1 MIGRGAVL
9 VYRVFDIAEE
19 VDLKQVEQ
27 LLKTDSGRDRLKLA
41 RWPRHVVVMRN
52 APVTFSMGESEISLQ
67 GKIVRAETFAKI
79 WDYGVLSIQFQLT
92 IPAEMNW
99 EELIQLSAALEAET
113 SVDSVAR
120 LRCQDIVS
128 ALKPALRDAHEWAE
142 FEDYVIY
149 FFESLDGVKDPSEVF
164 DRYDVPR
171 LLVGEPSET
180 LAESMRKDILYTVNQ
195 YSKSDL
201 TVIDWNSAF
210 VVEPSGRKEVPEVI
224 EFALTHLMEMR
235 YYDQLL
241 DQRLTTLYDAIEAT
255 RGKLFSSRF
264 SKIAKESS
272 AMYIELTEFL
282 ERVDSSFKVIG
293 DFYLAKIFR
302 SSTEE
307 FRIRDWEE
315 NITRKLNLLA
325 QVSKMLQG
333 EVDVSRS
340 LYLEMAVVILISYE
354 VIMTALKW
362 GTH

>member
-1 MIGRGAVL
+1 
-9 VYRVFDIAEE
+9 
-19 VDLKQVEQ
+19 
-27 LLKTDSGRDRLKLA
+27 
-41 RWPRHVVVMRN
+41 
-52 APVTFSMGESEISLQ
+52 
-67 GKIVRAETFAKI
+67 
-79 WDYGVLSIQFQLT
+79 
-92 IPAEMNW
+92 
-99 EELIQLSAALEAET
+99 
-113 SVDSVAR
+113 
-120 LRCQDIVS
+120 
-128 ALKPALRDAHEWAE
+128 
-142 FEDYVIY
+142 
-149 FFESLDGVKDPSEVF
+149 
-164 DRYDVPR
+164 
-171 LLVGEPSET
+171 
-180 LAESMRKDILYTVNQ
+180 VNQ

-340 LYLEMAVVILISYE
+340 LYLEIAVVILISYE